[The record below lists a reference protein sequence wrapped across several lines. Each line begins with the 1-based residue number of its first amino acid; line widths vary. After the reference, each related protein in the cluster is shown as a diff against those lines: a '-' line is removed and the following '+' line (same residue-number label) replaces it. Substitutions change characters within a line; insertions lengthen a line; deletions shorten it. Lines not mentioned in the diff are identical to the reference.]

1 MGFRHQVVSY
11 ERAWGHAGLTRLM
24 KLTII
29 LPFAVLFL
37 GSAATPRQVSSFRE
51 LQLQFSRVRT
61 AAKEKDDTL
70 RRMFEEKK
78 LAYPPRAILFRA
90 FKKEAQLELWASEA
104 PGATFTLI
112 HTYAI
117 CATSGVLGP
126 KRKFGDVQVP
136 EGFYELDWFNPQSN
150 FYLSLHISYPNSAD
164 RILGSRANPGG
175 DIFLHGNCV
184 TIGCIPITDDGIKEV
199 YWLAVQVHGA
209 GQRHIPIEIFP
220 ARLTEE
226 GFGSLKRSHPNQP
239 ELLAFWGNLREGFD
253 LFEKAHRSLKVTV
266 ASDGRYKFGE
276 DGGGSEPR

>member
-1 MGFRHQVVSY
+1 MKPIALFTV
-11 ERAWGHAGLTRLM
+11 GL
-24 KLTII
+24 
-29 LPFAVLFL
+29 LFL
-37 GSAATPRQVSSFRE
+37 CSVAASPQASSFRD
-51 LQLQFSRVRT
+51 QQIQFPRVRI
-61 AAKEKDDTL
+61 AAKEKDDAL

-78 LAYPPRAILFRA
+78 LSYPPRAILFRA
-90 FKKEAQLELWASEA
+90 FKKEAQLELWASDKT
-104 PGATFTLI
+104 GDSLSLV

-150 FYLSLHISYPNSAD
+150 FFLSLHIGYPNRAD

-199 YWLAVQVHGA
+199 YWLAVQVRAA

-226 GFGSLKRSHPNQP
+226 GFKSLSQSHPRQP
-239 ELLAFWGNLREGFD
+239 ELLAFWSNLREGFD
-253 LFEKAHRSLKVTV
+253 LFEKNHRPLKVTV
-266 ASDGRYKFGE
+266 ASDGKYKFGE
-276 DGGGSEPR
+276 ESNIAEVH